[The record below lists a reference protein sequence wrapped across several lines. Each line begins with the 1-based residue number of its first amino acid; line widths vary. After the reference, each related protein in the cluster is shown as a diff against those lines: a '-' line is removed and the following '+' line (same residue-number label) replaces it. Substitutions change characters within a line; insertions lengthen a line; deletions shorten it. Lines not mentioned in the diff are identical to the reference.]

1 MRIDLVDSEPLG
13 ILSTRAPRPVESR
26 ARRSLSPGP
35 GTFGYDGAAM
45 KQRGAFS
52 MWLVLAACAASMA
65 VQARTALQDP
75 PKPPADPKSTAAES
89 RPDVPTPETLT
100 RDLADSV
107 VMTADVY
114 RRPKSAAGDPVL
126 VCMHQAGGS
135 RGEYRPV
142 VARLM
147 ELGFDVFAPDLRS
160 GGAGDHRDPTTGKRV
175 GVPNGTWASAKKLS
189 GHEASFLEAYPD
201 VDAAV
206 AWAREL
212 FPRSKIGLV
221 GSSYSS
227 TLALVFTAEHPERV
241 DAVFAFSPGDYID
254 EWSPVKERIKT
265 LARPAYI
272 TCGSARG
279 EVDKARPIADAIVDR
294 KQLLAFWP
302 GEEGAVGAH
311 GSAALSVP
319 DDASRA
325 RQWSMFE
332 KALDA
337 LRAPKK

>member
-1 MRIDLVDSEPLG
+1 MKHPRTLLACLA
-13 ILSTRAPRPVESR
+13 LS
-26 ARRSLSPGP
+26 
-35 GTFGYDGAAM
+35 
-45 KQRGAFS
+45 
-52 MWLVLAACAASMA
+52 ACAVSIAA
-65 VQARTALQDP
+65 HERTAVEDP
-75 PKPPADPKSTAAES
+75 AKPSAEPKATEA
-89 RPDVPTPETLT
+89 DVPTPETLT
-100 RDLADSV
+100 RKLADSV

-114 RRPKSAAGDPVL
+114 RRPKSAEGDPVL

-160 GGAGDHRDPTTGKRV
+160 GGAGERRDPTTGKRV
-175 GVPNGTWASAKKLS
+175 GIPNGTWASAKKLS

-241 DAVFAFSPGDYID
+241 DAVFAFSPGDYIE

-265 LARPAYI
+265 LAKPAYI
-272 TCGSARG
+272 TCGSAKG
-279 EVDKARPIADAIVDR
+279 EADKARPIADAIVDR
-294 KQLLAFWP
+294 KQLLTFWP

-325 RQWSMFE
+325 RQWTMFE